1 MRIKSKA
8 PLRLGLAGGGTDVS
22 PYCDLYGGY
31 VLNATIDMYAY
42 ATIELIDK
50 PAVILQSIDMNTR
63 EEYPLTSHIDNY
75 NRSLLAAV
83 YNKFIDEYNDGE
95 PIPMRITT
103 RVDAPPGS
111 GLGSSS
117 TLVVALVGAFAELLH
132 LPLGEYDMAKL
143 AYEIER
149 VDMGI
154 SGGKQDQYAATFG
167 GFNFMEFYENKVI
180 VNPLRIKKEIINELE
195 SNLLLYWTGQSRYS
209 GNIIK
214 EQSQNV
220 AQPDALEAMHK
231 LKEQAIYM
239 KEVLLQGHVNEIGD
253 ILDYGWNYKKRMAD
267 DISNAYIEEIYR
279 AAKETGATGG
289 KLTGAGGGGYLML
302 FVPEQH
308 RYDVMRTLKLYKGR
322 FERYH
327 FTKSGIETW
336 RINND

>member
-1 MRIKSKA
+1 MRIKSRA

-22 PYCDLYGGY
+22 PYCDVYGGHI
-31 VLNATIDMYAY
+31 LNATIDMYAY
-42 ATIELIDK
+42 ATIEPLDK
-50 PAVILQSIDMNTR
+50 PVVMLQSLDMDTCD
-63 EEYPLTSHIDNY
+63 EYPLMSRIPSN
-75 NRSLLAAV
+75 SLLAAV
-83 YNKFIDEYNDGE
+83 YNRFIEEYNDGV
-95 PIPMRITT
+95 PIPMRIST

-117 TLVVALVGAFAELLH
+117 TLVVALVGAFVELLH
-132 LPLGEYDMAKL
+132 LPLGEYDIAKL

-149 VDMGI
+149 IDVGI

-180 VNPLRIKKEIINELE
+180 VNPLRVKREIINELE

-231 LKEQAIYM
+231 LKEQATLM
-239 KEVLLQGHVNEIGD
+239 KEALLQGRINEIGD

-267 DISNAYIEEIYR
+267 DITNAYIEEIYR
-279 AAKETGATGG
+279 TAKDMGATGG

-308 RYDVMRTLKLYKGR
+308 RYDVMRTLRWYKGR

-327 FTKSGIETW
+327 FTKNGLETW

>member
-1 MRIKSKA
+1 MRVKSRA

-22 PYCDLYGGY
+22 PYCDVYGGHI
-31 VLNATIDMYAY
+31 LNATIDMYAY
-42 ATIELIDK
+42 ATIEPLDK
-50 PAVILQSIDMNTR
+50 PVVILQSLDMDTCD
-63 EEYPLTSHIDNY
+63 EYPLMSRISSN
-75 NRSLLAAV
+75 SLLAAV
-83 YNKFIDEYNDGE
+83 YNRFIEEYNDGV
-95 PIPMRITT
+95 PIPMRIST

-117 TLVVALVGAFAELLH
+117 TLVVALVGAFVELLH
-132 LPLGEYDMAKL
+132 LPLGEYDIAKL

-149 VDMGI
+149 IDVGI

-180 VNPLRIKKEIINELE
+180 VNPLRVKREIINELE

-209 GNIIK
+209 GNIIQ
-214 EQSQNV
+214 EQARNV
-220 AQPDALEAMHK
+220 SHPLALEAMHK
-231 LKEQAIYM
+231 LKEQATLM
-239 KEVLLQGHVNEIGD
+239 KEALLQGRINEIGD

-267 DISNAYIEEIYR
+267 DITNAYIEEIYR
-279 AAKETGATGG
+279 TAKDMGATGG

-308 RYDVMRTLKLYKGR
+308 RYDVMRTLRWYKGR

-327 FTKSGIETW
+327 FTKNGLETW

>member
-1 MRIKSKA
+1 MRIKSRA

-22 PYCDLYGGY
+22 PYCDVYGGHI
-31 VLNATIDMYAY
+31 LNATIDMYAY
-42 ATIELIDK
+42 ATIEPLDK
-50 PAVILQSIDMNTR
+50 PVVILQSLDMDTCD
-63 EEYPLTSHIDNY
+63 EYPLMSRIPSN
-75 NRSLLAAV
+75 SLLAAV
-83 YNKFIDEYNDGE
+83 YNRFIEEYNDGV
-95 PIPMRITT
+95 PIPMRIST

-117 TLVVALVGAFAELLH
+117 TLVVALVGAFVELLH
-132 LPLGEYDMAKL
+132 LPLGEYDIAKL

-149 VDMGI
+149 IDVGI

-180 VNPLRIKKEIINELE
+180 VNPLRVKREIINELE

-231 LKEQAIYM
+231 LKEQATLM
-239 KEVLLQGHVNEIGD
+239 KEALLQGRINEIGD

-267 DISNAYIEEIYR
+267 DITNAYIEEIYR
-279 AAKETGATGG
+279 TAKDMGATGG

-308 RYDVMRTLKLYKGR
+308 RYDVMRTLRWYKGR

-327 FTKSGIETW
+327 FTKNGLETW

>member
-1 MRIKSKA
+1 MRIKSRA

-22 PYCDLYGGY
+22 PYCDVYGGHI
-31 VLNATIDMYAY
+31 LNATIDMYAY
-42 ATIELIDK
+42 ATIEPLDK
-50 PAVILQSIDMNTR
+50 PVVILQSLDMDTCD
-63 EEYPLTSHIDNY
+63 EYPLMSRIPSN
-75 NRSLLAAV
+75 SLLAAV
-83 YNKFIDEYNDGE
+83 YNRFIEEYNDGV
-95 PIPMRITT
+95 PIPMRIST

-117 TLVVALVGAFAELLH
+117 TLVVALVGAFVELLH
-132 LPLGEYDMAKL
+132 LPLGEYDIAKL

-149 VDMGI
+149 IDVGI

-180 VNPLRIKKEIINELE
+180 VNPLRVKREIINELE

-209 GNIIK
+209 GNIIQ
-214 EQSQNV
+214 EQAKNASH
-220 AQPDALEAMHK
+220 PLALEAMHK
-231 LKEQAIYM
+231 LKEQATLM
-239 KEVLLQGHVNEIGD
+239 KEALLQGRINEIGD

-267 DISNAYIEEIYR
+267 DITNAYIEEIYR
-279 AAKETGATGG
+279 TAKDMGATGG

>member
-1 MRIKSKA
+1 MRIKSRA

-22 PYCDLYGGY
+22 PYCDVYGGHI
-31 VLNATIDMYAY
+31 LNATIDMYAY
-42 ATIELIDK
+42 ATIEPLDK
-50 PAVILQSIDMNTR
+50 PVVILQSLDMDTCD
-63 EEYPLTSHIDNY
+63 EYPLMSRIPSN
-75 NRSLLAAV
+75 SLLAAV
-83 YNKFIDEYNDGE
+83 YNRFIEEYNDGV
-95 PIPMRITT
+95 PIPMRIST

-117 TLVVALVGAFAELLH
+117 TLVVALVGAFVELLH
-132 LPLGEYDMAKL
+132 LPLGEYDIAKL

-149 VDMGI
+149 IDVGI

-180 VNPLRIKKEIINELE
+180 VNPLRVKREIINELE

-209 GNIIK
+209 GNIIQ
-214 EQSQNV
+214 EQAKNASH
-220 AQPDALEAMHK
+220 PLALEAMHK
-231 LKEQAIYM
+231 LKEQATLM
-239 KEVLLQGHVNEIGD
+239 KEALLQGRINEIGD

-267 DISNAYIEEIYR
+267 DITNAYIEEIYR
-279 AAKETGATGG
+279 TAKDMGATGG

-327 FTKSGIETW
+327 FTKGGIETW

>member
-1 MRIKSKA
+1 MRIKSRA

-22 PYCDLYGGY
+22 PYCDVYGGHI
-31 VLNATIDMYAY
+31 LNATIDMYAY
-42 ATIELIDK
+42 ATVEPLDK
-50 PAVILQSIDMNTR
+50 PVVMLQSLDMDTCD
-63 EEYPLTSHIDNY
+63 EYPLMSRIPSN
-75 NRSLLAAV
+75 SLLAAV
-83 YNKFIDEYNDGE
+83 YNRFIEEYNDGV
-95 PIPMRITT
+95 PIPMRIST

-117 TLVVALVGAFAELLH
+117 TLVVALVGAFVELLH
-132 LPLGEYDMAKL
+132 LPLGEYDIAKL

-149 VDMGI
+149 IDVGI

-180 VNPLRIKKEIINELE
+180 VNPLRVKREIINELE

-220 AQPDALEAMHK
+220 VQPDALEAMHK
-231 LKEQAIYM
+231 LKEQATLM
-239 KEVLLQGHVNEIGD
+239 KEALLQGRINEIGD
-253 ILDYGWNYKKRMAD
+253 ILNYGWNYKKRMAD
-267 DISNAYIEEIYR
+267 DITNAYIEEIYR
-279 AAKETGATGG
+279 TAKDMGATGG

-308 RYDVMRTLKLYKGR
+308 RYDVMRTLIWYKGR

-327 FTKSGIETW
+327 FTKNGLETW

>member
-1 MRIKSKA
+1 MRIKSRA

-22 PYCDLYGGY
+22 PYCDVYGGHI
-31 VLNATIDMYAY
+31 LNATIDMYAY
-42 ATIELIDK
+42 ATVEPLDK
-50 PAVILQSIDMNTR
+50 PVVILQSLDMDTCD
-63 EEYPLTSHIDNY
+63 EYPLMSRIPSN
-75 NRSLLAAV
+75 SLLAAV
-83 YNKFIDEYNDGE
+83 YNRFIEEYNDGV
-95 PIPMRITT
+95 PIPMRIST

-117 TLVVALVGAFAELLH
+117 TLVVALVGAFVELLH
-132 LPLGEYDMAKL
+132 LPLGEYDIAKL

-149 VDMGI
+149 IDVGI

-180 VNPLRIKKEIINELE
+180 VNPLRVKREIINELE

-231 LKEQAIYM
+231 LKEQATLM
-239 KEVLLQGHVNEIGD
+239 KEALLQGRINEIGD

-267 DISNAYIEEIYR
+267 DITNAYIEEIYR
-279 AAKETGATGG
+279 TAKDMGATGG

-308 RYDVMRTLKLYKGR
+308 RYDVMRTLRWYKGR

-327 FTKSGIETW
+327 FTKNGLETW

>member
-1 MRIKSKA
+1 MRIKSRA

-22 PYCDLYGGY
+22 PYCDVYGGHI
-31 VLNATIDMYAY
+31 LNATIDMYAY
-42 ATIELIDK
+42 ATIEPLDK
-50 PAVILQSIDMNTR
+50 PVVMLRSLDMDTCD
-63 EEYPLTSHIDNY
+63 EYPLMSRIPSN
-75 NRSLLAAV
+75 SLLAAV
-83 YNKFIDEYNDGE
+83 YNRFIEEYNDGVS
-95 PIPMRITT
+95 IPMRIST

-117 TLVVALVGAFAELLH
+117 TLVVALVGAFVELLH
-132 LPLGEYDMAKL
+132 LPLGEYDIAKL

-149 VDMGI
+149 IDVGI

-167 GFNFMEFYENKVI
+167 GFNFMEFYENKVL
-180 VNPLRIKKEIINELE
+180 VNPLRVKREIINELE

-231 LKEQAIYM
+231 LKEQATLM
-239 KEVLLQGHVNEIGD
+239 KEALLQGRINEIGD

-267 DISNAYIEEIYR
+267 DITNAYIEEIYR
-279 AAKETGATGG
+279 TAKDMGATGG

-308 RYDVMRTLKLYKGR
+308 RYDVMRTLIWYKGR

-327 FTKSGIETW
+327 FTKNGLETW